1 MKTLYY
7 VAINTNAKMDADTY
21 DEAAKALVKAFEA
34 LFLDA
39 DKVASVTM
47 DHKKAPAEIE
57 SCHSEVEVS
66 YSAAQGAVGAC
77 VVELVGPQKVMLD
90 KAKMSALLRDTVQQ
104 EGRMWHEMKIEK
116 RGINDW

>member
-47 DHKKAPAEIE
+47 DHKKAPRAPATSLEAAE
-57 SCHSEVEVS
+57 
-66 YSAAQGAVGAC
+66 ALGG
-77 VVELVGPQKVMLD
+77 
-90 KAKMSALLRDTVQQ
+90 ALLH
-104 EGRMWHEMKIEK
+104 G
-116 RGINDW
+116 